1 MISYFIHDHGCKN
14 KDQKIRECTDNR
26 IGGNLNISCSQQN
39 NARGDHGPMPYHR
52 LDVDSN
58 GVDEYLKK
66 RAMQKLKSLLEG
78 MDHDEKED

>member
-14 KDQKIRECTDNR
+14 KGQKNRECADDR

-39 NARGDHGPMPYHR
+39 NARGDHGSVTYHR

-58 GVDEYLKK
+58 GVDEYRKK
-66 RAMQKLKSLLEG
+66 ESDAKIEVIIGGYGS
-78 MDHDEKED
+78 